1 MNRVKITEGPGG
13 ASKTISLN
21 VSRARGDISNQ
32 DMRKDLIRSFEQS
45 RIEKQLESS
54 KIVTMQSFMEQ
65 EEDEEKEMGKQANKF
80 DYSL

>member
-32 DMRKDLIRSFEQS
+32 DMRKDLIRSFE
-45 RIEKQLESS
+45 
-54 KIVTMQSFMEQ
+54 
-65 EEDEEKEMGKQANKF
+65 
-80 DYSL
+80 